1 MEFKVYDILSDFIE
15 EASIPQCDNY
25 LLIMSETC
33 IIPDKLYTL
42 LQKLSSDQDP
52 SLGGKLYTR
61 ASNEF
66 ERGILLGK
74 LSRCPNAKIV
84 SPRPDVISKY
94 IPNLKVEHLAVPGV
108 QPSIKSSLN
117 PEIPE
122 FKPQVSFQNADSS
135 FQKAESNLLK
145 SIYDEVLNK
154 YVEKFL
160 KNTEIRATKIKSA
173 KAQIKNL
180 ANGAITS
187 SKKKVSDTTELP
199 SPDDLAELIFEDLKK
214 NNLVCESGNTFEFND
229 EKISQCFGP
238 EKEAAFKSSLNKP
251 GNSKPESPKPVQV
264 SSDNRNTHVE
274 PAPKQQSTPELV
286 DRVSGQILAS
296 YEKNKTTQFG
306 RLSSMALITLTK
318 QPEIRPFSSQEKTDF
333 LKVVLKHMFSKKLI
347 TYEEDLEI
355 NQLVDNYKSYSSLV
369 VQINP

>member
-15 EASIPQCDNY
+15 ETSIPQCDNY

-84 SPRPDVISKY
+84 SPRPDVILKY

-108 QPSIKSSLN
+108 QPVIKSSLN

-122 FKPQVSFQNADSS
+122 FKPQVSFQNSDSS

-145 SIYDEVLNK
+145 SIYEEVLNK

-187 SKKKVSDTTELP
+187 SKKKLSDATELP

-214 NNLVCESGNTFEFND
+214 NDLVCESGNTFEFND
-229 EKISQCFGP
+229 EKITQCFGP
-238 EKEAAFKSSLNKP
+238 EKEAAFKSSLK
-251 GNSKPESPKPVQV
+251 KPESPKPVQV
-264 SSDNRNTHVE
+264 SFDNRNTHVE
-274 PAPKQQSTPELV
+274 PAPKQQSTSELV
-286 DRVSGQILAS
+286 DKVSAQILAN

-306 RLSSMALITLTK
+306 RLSSMALISLTK
-318 QPEIRPFSSQEKTDF
+318 QSEIRPLSSQEKTDF

-355 NQLVDNYKSYSSLV
+355 NQLVENYKSYSSLTV
-369 VQINP
+369 RINP